1 MTPRG
6 PLAFALRLAFVAAV
20 LGLWEL
26 VVVALEIPP
35 YLVPAPSRVAFAL
48 YNGLSTS
55 LYPAHAYTT
64 VVETLVGFVLGC
76 ALAFALGS
84 IVAVFRTIEYFLY
97 PFIVMFQALPKIAL
111 VPLIVVWFGLGLTS
125 KVVSATLVSFFPL
138 MVNTIVGLRSVDEDR
153 INLMRSLTASRWQ
166 IFRMLQLPSAMP
178 YIFAGIEV
186 AMILSLIGAVV
197 AELSGAEKGLGMLMQ
212 SMTFTMDIAG
222 QFSILFILSL
232 MGLLL
237 NGLVTVLRR
246 RVLFWDRSRDTDIQ
260 LANKG
265 DVL

>member
-1 MTPRG
+1 MTLRG

-26 VVVALEIPP
+26 VVVAFEIPP

-48 YNGLSTS
+48 YNGLANS
-55 LYPAHAYTT
+55 LYPTHAWATI
-64 VVETLVGFVLGC
+64 VETLAGFALGC

-84 IVAVFRTIEYFLY
+84 IVAVFRTLEYFLY
-97 PFIVMFQALPKIAL
+97 PFIVMFQAMPKIAL

-125 KVVSATLVSFFPL
+125 KIVSATLVSFFPL

-153 INLMRSLTASRWQ
+153 INLMRSLSASRWQ
-166 IFRMLQLPSAMP
+166 IFRMLQLPNAMP
-178 YIFAGIEV
+178 YIFAGLEV
-186 AMILSLIGAVV
+186 AMILALIGAVV
-197 AELSGAEKGLGMLMQ
+197 AELTGAEKGLGMLMQ
-212 SMTFTMDIAG
+212 SMTFNMDIAG
-222 QFSILFILSL
+222 EFSILFVLAVL
-232 MGLLL
+232 GLLL
-237 NGLVTVLRR
+237 NGLVTIVRR
-246 RVLFWDRSRDTDIQ
+246 RVLFWDRSRDSDIQ